1 MNFSAQPNVNNSS
14 MVLAA
19 QPSEMGRRNS
29 ISSIEIAEE
38 AGRNHKDVMRSIR
51 EMESAWE
58 KVNGRKFALV
68 DYIDKK
74 GESRPC
80 YQFNYEEFMYVI
92 SKFDDV
98 TRAKLVTRWAKLET
112 GQASPIYHQ
121 QTQQQPTYSLE
132 DKFKAI
138 ELSCK
143 LLRKSKASKARM
155 VNAVIVPMGLP
166 AFDYIESEG
175 QFLSAKDLL
184 EMHPVV
190 YKGKKL
196 ASITFNKILIEKG
209 YMEVAVQPKGKTDLK
224 LLTDKG
230 LKWGRNDDSPEHP
243 GSIIAHYNVKKF
255 PVFLQELNLI

>member
-1 MNFSAQPNVNNSS
+1 METNNQNLGVLIPINESNGQRAVNARDLYLFLGYDKSQWSRWYTTNIINN
-14 MVLAA
+14 
-19 QPSEMGRRNS
+19 EF
-29 ISSIEIAEE
+29 AEE
-38 AGRNHKDVMRSIR
+38 GIDYQTFDTVSNGNPTKD
-51 EMESAWE
+51 
-58 KVNGRKFALV
+58 FALS
-68 DYIDKK
+68 IDFAKELSMLARNEK
-74 GESRPC
+74 GKQARRYFIACERG
-80 YQFNYEEFMYVI
+80 
-92 SKFDDV
+92 
-98 TRAKLVTRWAKLET
+98 LVQIFSMNQK
-112 GQASPIYHQ
+112 
-121 QTQQQPTYSLE
+121 QQQPTYSLE

-209 YMEVAVQPKGKTDLK
+209 YMEVAAQPKGKTDLK

-255 PVFLQELNLI
+255 PAFLQELNLI